1 MESRWIT
8 GLIIFFV
15 LFILGLCITNAVIY
29 SKISSENKTVGTV
42 TPGGA
47 RALMIINIL
56 IAVLFLIIFFW
67 YCFKFYRN
75 GEEIYLQN
83 YLKDFNNYTKNKYK
97 NWRNPNSPM
106 QPAIQQEFE
115 LAPMGRMSPK
125 QMSPVGNFTPDEA
138 STTVMDAIQNNELMN
153 KICSGYQLKMIE

>member
-56 IAVLFLIIFFW
+56 IAVLFLMIFFW

-83 YLKDFNNYTKNKYK
+83 YLKDFNNYTKTKYQ

-106 QPAIQQEFE
+106 QPAIQQEME

-125 QMSPVGNFTPDEA
+125 SMMVNDVPPMSIQ
-138 STTVMDAIQNNELMN
+138 DAMKDNELMEN
-153 KICSGYQLKMIE
+153 LCSGYKFSKIE